1 MSSAILLI
9 AHGSRRQE
17 ANDDLRQLAAML
29 AERCPDEIIECAYLE
44 LAEPTIPQ
52 GMHACIDRGAR
63 RVRMLPW
70 FLSAGAH
77 VSDDLSRYRSE
88 LAETFPGIP
97 IQLCPPLGLHPKL
110 VDILLERLQQSADAC
125 TPAATSRTAR

>member
-29 AERCPDEIIECAYLE
+29 AERCPHEIIECAYLE
-44 LAEPTIPQ
+44 LAEPSIPHGLQ
-52 GMHACIDRGAR
+52 ACLDRGAT

-77 VSDDLSRYRSE
+77 VCDDLARYRRE
-88 LAETFPGIP
+88 FAEAYPDLEIR
-97 IQLCPPLGLHPKL
+97 LCPPVGLHPKM
-110 VDILLERLQQSADAC
+110 VDILLERLQQSADA
-125 TPAATSRTAR
+125 AS

>member
-17 ANDDLRQLAAML
+17 ANEDLRQLAAML

-52 GMHACIDRGAR
+52 GLQGCVERGATQI
-63 RVRMLPW
+63 RMLPW
-70 FLSAGAH
+70 FLSAGTHVREDLAGYRREFAEAH
-77 VSDDLSRYRSE
+77 
-88 LAETFPGIP
+88 PGLD
-97 IQLCPPLGLHPKL
+97 IQLCPPIGLHPKM
-110 VDILLERLQQSADAC
+110 VDVLLERLQESADAG
-125 TPAATSRTAR
+125 A

>member
-52 GMHACIDRGAR
+52 GMQACAEQGAT

-77 VSDDLSRYRSE
+77 VTDDLSRYRRE
-88 LAETFPGIP
+88 LAEMFPGMEIR
-97 IQLCPPLGLHPKL
+97 LCPPLGLHPKM
-110 VDILLERLQQSADAC
+110 VDILLERLQESAEDGH
-125 TPAATSRTAR
+125 